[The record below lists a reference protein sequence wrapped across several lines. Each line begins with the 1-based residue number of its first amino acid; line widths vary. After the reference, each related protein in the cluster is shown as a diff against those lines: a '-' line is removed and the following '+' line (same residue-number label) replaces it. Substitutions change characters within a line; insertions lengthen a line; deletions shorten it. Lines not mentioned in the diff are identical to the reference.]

1 MGITQGF
8 GQQAVPAWRDYANR
22 QFEDAVKAGDEE
34 AAQCWGPD
42 GACRAAGHALV
53 GGLSGGIEGASAAA
67 LSSAGAPHLQAFLQS
82 QGVPDEAA
90 RAITQLGALGAGA
103 AVGGS
108 AGASAGLNEASHNA
122 VMAIP
127 ILVDGVVAGGAAAAR
142 ACLSSPA
149 CLNALR
155 MGGAALVAK
164 VASLVDPADLAQI
177 PGFDGSNP
185 NPSGGNTASPVA
197 GPAGDGGTTKPGMPV
212 GPLGTPASGAG
223 GATTQNTSTASPL
236 PDGPDFN
243 IVHSVPAGDQSAI
256 THGLEDAMNSQPTP
270 ENTTGRGLEISRY
283 SQGTWNDAN
292 RAFDNMPVS
301 DVRTFVTS
309 DGGIGRQGLL
319 PDGTTV
325 IVRPVSSDGTPTIQ
339 IIDNNRESPRTV
351 QEIRFGSPRR

>member
-1 MGITQGF
+1 MDITQGF

-53 GGLSGGIEGASAAA
+53 GGLAGGIEGASAAA

-108 AGASAGLNEASHNA
+108 SGASAGLNEASHNA

-177 PGFDGSNP
+177 PGFGSGPTSEALGPLVRPSPGMNGGVLTTSPAYGSEEAIHTGGDQLSDDGPRVNPQDTGYGTAGVPQSNNLTYAD
-185 NPSGGNTASPVA
+185 NPSKQESPVWGNLSNA
-197 GPAGDGGTTKPGMPV
+197 GNGRKT
-212 GPLGTPASGAG
+212 SGQG
-223 GATTQNTSTASPL
+223 S
-236 PDGPDFN
+236 DRRYYEWDY
-243 IVHSVPAGDQSAI
+243 
-256 THGLEDAMNSQPTP
+256 THGDIEVYDRRGRHLGSMNPS
-270 ENTTGRGLEISRY
+270 TGEMY
-283 SQGTWNDAN
+283 KP
-292 RAFDNMPVS
+292 PVP
-301 DVRTFVTS
+301 
-309 DGGIGRQGLL
+309 GRKVDL
-319 PDGTTV
+319 
-325 IVRPVSSDGTPTIQ
+325 
-339 IIDNNRESPRTV
+339 
-351 QEIRFGSPRR
+351 